1 MGATSGPSTRTD
13 ALRRDLGL
21 ATIVALF
28 AIQVYSDLDSAGQ
41 RIAARVQEGMSPAY
55 SAITTAAHS
64 TTAIWLAVAVA
75 RVIVFTM
82 MWRRTLREGRDLPE
96 VCVRL
101 PYEAQPPGDW
111 PQ

>member
-1 MGATSGPSTRTD
+1 
-13 ALRRDLGL
+13 
-21 ATIVALF
+21 
-28 AIQVYSDLDSAGQ
+28 
-41 RIAARVQEGMSPAY
+41 MSPAH

-64 TTAIWLAVAVA
+64 TTAIWLAVVVA
-75 RVIVFTM
+75 GVIAFTM
-82 MWRRTLREGRDLPE
+82 TWRQTLREGRGLPE